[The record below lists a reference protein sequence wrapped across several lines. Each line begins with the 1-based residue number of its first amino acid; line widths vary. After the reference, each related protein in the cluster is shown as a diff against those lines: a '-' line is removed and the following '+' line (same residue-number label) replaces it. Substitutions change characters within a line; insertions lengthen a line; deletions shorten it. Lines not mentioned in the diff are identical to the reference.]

1 MKRDITIL
9 MITLLAVLLS
19 CNSDDK
25 GQGNKGKLR
34 IGVTIN
40 TSVITK
46 AEETVEADSIRLT
59 VKNMDSGWS
68 KEYAFV
74 TADLTTEE
82 IELASGPYELTAA
95 TGSTNNG
102 FAGFDT
108 PYYMGKDTVY
118 IQAEQTTTANIE
130 CALTTVKVAVY
141 YDSSVGNVYLKDYKT
156 VVRNESGELSYTKE
170 ESRDGFF
177 ATGYLSVDFMYQ
189 DNTENWQTI
198 HLENIAEA
206 KAREYYKIQISADK
220 NDDNEEGDSEG
231 AANITITVGETNP
244 KDITIGIALPKVTLT
259 TDKIA
264 DDKIEYTKATLS
276 GSYLTPSGTTP
287 KTPMFYYREKKEP
300 ATTWSEI
307 AAVSTRAATT
317 YNYTAEA
324 INLSAGTEYEYKFME
339 KGNVVS
345 FTTKE
350 LMEVNDATD
359 VDVYTATL
367 NGKYIG
373 KSDAPLFYYKE
384 NKEEVAEWKS
394 APAVLKADNTY
405 EAKISGLMPETNY
418 VFKLM
423 ESETKVFTTLEADI
437 TLAPAVGTTAAYLYG
452 KLAQSHLGVTDYYFE
467 YTTDGTNWVKV
478 PSSAIDKIDNNL
490 YKAVVTGL
498 PANTNYQ
505 YRFMDKGNI
514 VMFTT
519 YQSIID
525 INVSSWAKFAI
536 LTFDISPSPS
546 PNDSVLIEYKIGN
559 EIVLQKGNSFNSKRY
574 VQINNMASNTSYT
587 ISVEE
592 KALSF
597 TTEDVLNLPNGNFET
612 WNQYVGKFIF
622 KEFKTWYAGTADEA
636 KAKNAF
642 WDSGN
647 YGTSGDMAALA
658 GYKNP
663 TYPESGTRPGG
674 SGSNIACLK
683 SQYVGLGDKLGKFAA
698 GNIYIGKYG
707 KTIGASGAEINF
719 GRKWN
724 TRPTALHGWFKYT
737 AGKIDYQGENGPQ
750 GMIDKSDMCA
760 IYIALVHAEK
770 PVSAELYHLMNNTDL
785 STFIDFSSNN
795 KDVIAYGELPAD
807 RCNGSD
813 WGEFDIPIVYRDLT
827 ATPTHI
833 IVVASASK
841 YGDYFTGSSSSI
853 MYLDDFELIYGD
865 SPVINK

>member
-34 IGVTIN
+34 IGVTTN

-130 CALTTVKVAVY
+130 CTLTTVKVAVY

-177 ATGYLSVDFMYQ
+177 APGYLSVDFMYQ

-264 DDKIEYTKATLS
+264 DDKIEYTKVTLS
-276 GSYLTPSGTTP
+276 GSYLTPSGITP

-307 AAVSTRAATT
+307 AVASTRAATT

-437 TLAPAVGTTAAYLYG
+437 TLAPAVGTTSAYLYG
-452 KLAQSHLGVTDYYFE
+452 KLAQSHLGISDYYFE

-478 PSSAIDKIDNNL
+478 PSSAIDKIDDNL
-490 YKAVVTGL
+490 YKAEIVGL
-498 PANTNYQ
+498 SVDTEYK
-505 YRFMDKGNI
+505 YRFMDKANVIEFSTYKSITIKSVSVGAGYAKVTWNI
-514 VMFTT
+514 APSPANTELDLIIVESQYKKVGELSWNAVKDVITQKENGSKKIITGLDQNAMPYCIENETMLFTT
-519 YQSIID
+519 MP
-525 INVSSWAKFAI
+525 N
-536 LTFDISPSPS
+536 LGFD
-546 PNDSVLIEYKIGN
+546 DWYGETTG
-559 EIVLQKGNSFNSKRY
+559 SFIK
-574 VQINNMASNTSYT
+574 
-587 ISVEE
+587 
-592 KALSF
+592 K
-597 TTEDVLNLPNGNFET
+597 TTYYACSQAE
-612 WNQYVGKFIF
+612 YVGN
-622 KEFKTWYAGTADEA
+622 
-636 KAKNAF
+636 KNQPIF

-647 YGTSGDMAALA
+647 RGANTLTTV
-658 GYKNP
+658 NP
-663 TYPESGTRPGG
+663 TTPETNVVCNGE
-674 SGSNIACLK
+674 AA
-683 SQYVGLGDKLGKFAA
+683 KLESKVAAGQFAA
-698 GNIYIGKYG
+698 GSLYTGQFLSATVNPL
-707 KTIGASGAEINF
+707 GAKLNF
-719 GRKWN
+719 GRSF
-724 TRPTALHGWFKYT
+724 TGRPTQLKGWFKYNPGNIT
-737 AGKIDYQGENGPQ
+737 HTKKDFIEKNDPDSCSLYVTLANWDAPFAVSTGD
-750 GMIDKSDMCA
+750 DKF
-760 IYIALVHAEK
+760 V
-770 PVSAELYHLMNNTDL
+770 
-785 STFIDFSSNN
+785 DFS
-795 KDVIAYGELPAD
+795 DPAIIAYGEIDKSKCSPSSMSAYE
-807 RCNGSD
+807 
-813 WGEFDIPIVYRDLT
+813 EFAIDIEYRGDMSRQPKYVL
-827 ATPTHI
+827 I
-833 IVVASASK
+833 VASSSR
-841 YGDYFTGSSSSI
+841 YGDYFTGSTKSV
-853 MYLDDFELIYGD
+853 MYIDDFELVYD
-865 SPVINK
+865 YTKHPYTNN

>member
-437 TLAPAVGTTAAYLYG
+437 TLAPAVGTTSAYLYG
-452 KLAQSHLGVTDYYFE
+452 KLAQSHLGISDYYFE

-498 PANTNYQ
+498 PTNTNYQ
-505 YRFMDKGNI
+505 YRFMDKGN
-514 VMFTT
+514 VVKFMT
-519 YQSIID
+519 YKS
-525 INVSSWAKFAI
+525 VSASVSPWAKFVVVTCSFTPA
-536 LTFDISPSPS
+536 PSVT
-546 PNDSVLIEYKIGN
+546 DSVLIEY
-559 EIVLQKGNSFNSKRY
+559 EIDRKPVLVVGLKNGEERYFQIKGLTPG
-574 VQINNMASNTSYT
+574 TSYDV
-587 ISVEE
+587 S
-592 KALSF
+592 LDGQSRNF
-597 TTEDVLNLPNGNFET
+597 TTELSQVLYNGSFDDWGTGPGRNIQDKPDT
-612 WNQYVGKFIF
+612 KKKV
-622 KEFKTWYAGTADEA
+622 WYADTQINVDA
-636 KAKNAF
+636 NNSF

-647 YGTSGDMAALA
+647 LGASMMSKSPTSPIDHANNGTMVEL
-658 GYKNP
+658 
-663 TYPESGTRPGG
+663 R
-674 SGSNIACLK
+674 
-683 SQYVGLGDKLGKFAA
+683 SQYVGVNLGFTKIGKFAA
-698 GNIYIGKYG
+698 GNIYAGQYKGTY
-707 KTIGASGAEINF
+707 TSGAMGAKIHM
-719 GRKWN
+719 GRPF
-724 TRPTALHGWFKYT
+724 TSRPTQLKGWYNYVPKDINYVN
-737 AGKIDYQGENGPQ
+737 GKNESNGQ
-750 GMIDKSDMCA
+750 KDKCA
-760 IYIALVHAEK
+760 IYIALTDVAGFDDRTAFEVNTQDGK
-770 PVSAELYHLMNNTDL
+770 YVDFTLNNPD
-785 STFIDFSSNN
+785 I
-795 KDVIAYGELPAD
+795 IAYGSISETESQGT
-807 RCNGSD
+807 NGG
-813 WGEFDIPIVYRDLT
+813 WAEFSVNLHYKDLT
-827 ATPTHI
+827 RVPKY
-833 IVVASASK
+833 IVLVASASK
-841 YGDYFTGSSSSI
+841 DGDYFTGGEGSL
-853 MYLDDFELIYGD
+853 MYIDNFELIYGD
-865 SPVINK
+865 NPIVVGN

>member
-9 MITLLAVLLS
+9 MITLLAVMLS

-34 IGVTIN
+34 IGVTTN

-46 AEETVEADSIRLT
+46 AEETVKADSIRLT

-130 CALTTVKVAVY
+130 CTLTTVKVAVY

-156 VVRNESGELSYTKE
+156 VVRDESGELSYTKE

-177 ATGYLSVDFMYQ
+177 APGYLSVDFMYQ

-264 DDKIEYTKATLS
+264 DDKIEYTKVTLS

-300 ATTWSEI
+300 AATWSEI
-307 AAVSTRAATT
+307 AAASTRAATT

-359 VDVYTATL
+359 VDVNSATL
-367 NGKYIG
+367 HGKYVG
-373 KSDAPLFYYKE
+373 KSKVPLFYYK
-384 NKEEVAEWKS
+384 KS
-394 APAVLKADNTY
+394 NDADWASVSAVLNGDNLYKAELIN
-405 EAKISGLMPETNY
+405 ISPKTEY
-418 VFKLM
+418 VFKL
-423 ESETKVFTTLEADI
+423 EQSEEKSFTTLKEPNITLGVFRGATNASLYGELAASNQDESSIYFRYRAQNGTWQFSEAAQPVMAGSNQYKVILDKLQVNTTYEYQFSETSTIRSFNTFQTAPSVSKVVAGADYAHITCQMPGGVSAKDSILWVMKGVGSTESLAVEMVLANGDI
-437 TLAPAVGTTAAYLYG
+437 TNGQFEKTFSGLEQNGT
-452 KLAQSHLGVTDYYFE
+452 YYVSE
-467 YTTDGTNWVKV
+467 DSK
-478 PSSAIDKIDNNL
+478 
-490 YKAVVTGL
+490 
-498 PANTNYQ
+498 Q
-505 YRFMDKGNI
+505 
-514 VMFTT
+514 FTT
-519 YQSIID
+519 LY
-525 INVSSWAKFAI
+525 N
-536 LTFDISPSPS
+536 
-546 PNDSVLIEYKIGN
+546 
-559 EIVLQKGNSFNSKRY
+559 
-574 VQINNMASNTSYT
+574 AS
-587 ISVEE
+587 
-592 KALSF
+592 
-597 TTEDVLNLPNGNFET
+597 FET
-612 WNQYVGKFIF
+612 WSQSGKII
-622 KEFKTWYAGTADEA
+622 YPGAQSEA
-636 KAKNAF
+636 NANNSF

-647 YGTSGDMAALA
+647 KGASTLG
-658 GYKNP
+658 KNP
-663 TYPESGTRPGG
+663 TTEEKQDLPPGHTG
-674 SGSNIACLK
+674 SAAMLQ
-683 SQYVGLGDKLGKFAA
+683 SQFVGFLTIGKFAA
-698 GNIYIGKYG
+698 GNMFIGKFIDRDGMGG
-707 KTIGASGAEINF
+707 KLDF
-719 GRKWN
+719 GRSFE
-724 TRPTALHGWFKYT
+724 TRPTQLRGWYKYSSPKT
-737 AGKIDYQGENGPQ
+737 VDHSET
-750 GMIDKSDMCA
+750 DKLKKGAKDLCA
-760 IYIALVHAEK
+760 IYAVLTDVDGNGE
-770 PVSAELYHLMNNTDL
+770 SAFNINTNNTN
-785 STFIDFSSNN
+785 TFIDYKTHSNT
-795 KDVIAYGELPAD
+795 IGYGELAD
-807 RCNGSD
+807 EACRDVPQWTQFNIDINYKNGN
-813 WGEFDIPIVYRDLT
+813 IPKYL
-827 ATPTHI
+827 I
-833 IVVASASK
+833 ITASASK
-841 YGDYFTGSSSSI
+841 YGDYFTGSTKSV
-853 MYLDDFELIYGD
+853 MYIDDFELVYD
-865 SPVINK
+865 YTKPPYTNN